1 MWYYISKYFYKG
13 SNCMFLSFVLLIVG
27 FVLLV
32 KGADFFVD
40 GSSSIAKFMKIPS
53 IVIGL
58 TIVAFGTSA
67 PEAAVS
73 IIAGIN
79 GSNDIAV
86 GNVIG
91 SNMFNLLVVL
101 GVSAAIKP
109 VSIDGQII
117 KKDYPFMLLATIA
130 LTVFSFFSFF
140 GGGNGK
146 SISRTEAFILLALMV
161 IFLYSVITSALR
173 TRKENAAALEEDKPK
188 YGILKSI
195 IFTVGGLAGII
206 IGGQFVVDSASDI
219 AIRFGMS
226 ETLVGLTI
234 VAIGTSLPELVT
246 SIVAAKKG
254 ESDIAIGNVVGS
266 NVFNILFVLAAS
278 AAITPMNIN
287 GQSLVDLII
296 LMTVTALTYVFC
308 VTQKKINRPEG
319 IILVLMY
326 IGYMTYAI
334 VR

>member
-1 MWYYISKYFYKG
+1 ML
-13 SNCMFLSFVLLIVG
+13 LSFILLIAG

-40 GSSSIAKFMKIPS
+40 GSSSIAKFLKIPS

-73 IIAGIN
+73 IIAGIK

-109 VSIDGQII
+109 VNIDGQII
-117 KKDYPFMLLATIA
+117 KKEFPFMLLATLAFLIISFDAA
-130 LTVFSFFSFF
+130 L
-140 GGGNGK
+140 GNGTANV
-146 SISRTEAFILLALMV
+146 ISRNEAFMLLILMA

-188 YGILKSI
+188 YGIVKSI
-195 IFTVGGLAGII
+195 IFTAGGLAGII
-206 IGGQFVVDSASDI
+206 IGGQLVVDSASDI

-287 GQSLVDLII
+287 TQSLVDLII
-296 LMTVTALTYVFC
+296 LMAVTALTYIFC

-319 IILVLMY
+319 IILVFMY

-334 VR
+334 IR

>member
-1 MWYYISKYFYKG
+1 MI
-13 SNCMFLSFVLLIVG
+13 LAFVFLIVG

-40 GSSSIAKFMKIPS
+40 GSSSIAKFLKIPS

-91 SNMFNLLVVL
+91 SNVFNILVVL

-109 VSIDGQII
+109 VAIDGQII
-117 KKDYPFMLLATIA
+117 KKDYPFMLLATLA
-130 LTVFSFFSFF
+130 LVLFSFFSFF
-140 GGGNGK
+140 GGETVN
-146 SISRTEAFILLALMV
+146 SISRTEAFILLALMA
-161 IFLYSVITSALR
+161 IFLYSVISSALR
-173 TRKENAAALEEDKPK
+173 NRKENAAALEEDKPK
-188 YGILKSI
+188 YGIGKSLF
-195 IFTVGGLAGII
+195 FTIGGLAGII
-206 IGGQFVVDSASDI
+206 IGGQLVVDSASDI
-219 AIRFGMS
+219 ARGFGMS

-234 VAIGTSLPELVT
+234 VAVGTSLPELVT
-246 SIVAAKKG
+246 SIVAARKG

-287 GQSLVDLII
+287 GQSLVDLVI
-296 LMTVTALTYVFC
+296 LAAITVLTYVFC
-308 VTQKKINRPEG
+308 VTQKKVNRPEG
-319 IILVLMY
+319 VVLVLMY
-326 IGYMTYAI
+326 AGYMTYAI